1 MRPLP
6 SPTPY
11 VRWPEDSRGGEN
23 TLCTL
28 SDGGVIAPSQA
39 ADKRRGTLAGL
50 LEPCCPA
57 NQACGLFLD
66 AEFNGLGR
74 ALISIGLVCA
84 DGREGYEVAEIP
96 AEPHPGEQIR
106 TPT

>member
-1 MRPLP
+1 M
-6 SPTPY
+6 PY

-23 TLCTL
+23 TPCTL
-28 SDGGVIAPSQA
+28 SDGGATAPSQA

-50 LEPCCPA
+50 LEPCSPA

-66 AEFNGLGR
+66 AEFNGFGG

-84 DGREGYEVAEIP
+84 DGQDWCEVAEIR
-96 AEPHPGEQIR
+96 AEPHQGEQIG

>member
-1 MRPLP
+1 M
-6 SPTPY
+6 PY

-23 TLCTL
+23 TPCTL
-28 SDGGVIAPSQA
+28 SDGGATAPSQA

-50 LEPCCPA
+50 LEPCSPA

-66 AEFNGLGR
+66 AEFNSFGG

-84 DGREGYEVAEIP
+84 DGQDWYEVAEIP
-96 AEPHPGEQIR
+96 AEPHQGEQIG

>member
-1 MRPLP
+1 MPPLP

-11 VRWPEDSRGGEN
+11 VRWPEDSRGGGN
-23 TLCTL
+23 TPCTL
-28 SDGGVIAPSQA
+28 SDGRAIAVSQA

-66 AEFNGLGR
+66 AEFNGFGR
-74 ALISIGLVCA
+74 PDLDWSGLCGWTGVVR
-84 DGREGYEVAEIP
+84 GRRDPSRA
-96 AEPHPGEQIR
+96 APG
-106 TPT
+106 